1 MGHNK
6 SFKKNNRFEYEKE
19 EKFKLSE
26 EDIKE
31 LSLLNS
37 SLISTY
43 LFTISDIIFY
53 ESTIN
58 AIKYI
63 LSKDYYEKKIGEIKA
78 VEAGYLELISKL
90 ILVNVDISRYN
101 YLCKKNIDGKKE
113 RLLKPELDITIG
125 DEFQVLTYFFIYIGF
140 LGNYN
145 LNNIK
150 AISIDS
156 NKELS
161 LMISQLYA
169 INIKFYADYLAY
181 IAILESI
188 QLVSEKYK
196 ANKERKLNPD
206 IPAIQSS
213 IFYLLSRVI
222 LANLAFTRYDE
233 LYKKYGKT
241 QFKNLLQPSVSINVG
256 NILGIVGGIYI
267 LVSFMER
274 YERNITGP
282 IFGI

>member
-1 MGHNK
+1 MKYKHKIRRGYVGHNK

-101 YLCKKNIDGKKE
+101 YLCKKNIE
-113 RLLKPELDITIG
+113 
-125 DEFQVLTYFFIYIGF
+125 
-140 LGNYN
+140 N
-145 LNNIK
+145 
-150 AISIDS
+150 
-156 NKELS
+156 
-161 LMISQLYA
+161 
-169 INIKFYADYLAY
+169 
-181 IAILESI
+181 
-188 QLVSEKYK
+188 
-196 ANKERKLNPD
+196 
-206 IPAIQSS
+206 
-213 IFYLLSRVI
+213 
-222 LANLAFTRYDE
+222 
-233 LYKKYGKT
+233 YKKKQELPT
-241 QFKNLLQPSVSINVG
+241 K
-256 NILGIVGGIYI
+256 
-267 LVSFMER
+267 
-274 YERNITGP
+274 
-282 IFGI
+282 IFHFLI